1 MYLIQKIPR
10 KHLRNLL
17 HKEAQ
22 VFKIRKEERW
32 GKKLKFLEDSQ
43 VLKGKSTKKL

>member
-32 GKKLKFLEDSQ
+32 VKNLSFWKISKC
-43 VLKGKSTKKL
+43 